1 VPAKKA
7 PAKKAAPSPE
17 FAETFAALRAILT
30 PYAKKM
36 LVPFDEPTRYWISS
50 PTQTDRSGNPLMAAA
65 VMMGKAYVS
74 FHLLP
79 LYMNPKLLREV
90 PPSLKKRLHGK
101 ACFNFKTVEK
111 DLLKELAVVTKKG
124 IADLKNAKLPW
135 E

>member
-1 VPAKKA
+1 MPAKKT
-7 PAKKAAPSPE
+7 PAPSKE
-17 FAETFAALRAILT
+17 FAETFAALRWILT

-36 LVPFDEPTRYWISS
+36 KVTYDEPTRYWISS

-65 VMMGKAYVS
+65 VILGKAYVS

-79 LYMNPKLLREV
+79 LYMNPKLHREV

-101 ACFNFKTVEK
+101 ACFNFKSVEK
-111 DLLKELAVVTKKG
+111 DLLKELAALTKIG
-124 IADLKNAKLPW
+124 IADLKKAKLPW